1 MWAPPRASGPT
12 RVVGVPG
19 GALWTADATTGTL
32 TARDAASGT
41 AKAAVPV
48 PTARAFALGASGVWY
63 QRASAGSLTVTI
75 GRVVATGAA
84 TTVTA
89 FTGPGPSESGL
100 PYLGTLSVTARGAWL
115 AEQNHLFLLPDEL
128 GMRRARGP
136 ATIPFRMG
144 SPLDLD
150 FKALLPEKV
159 ALITGSGSGQGR
171 AAAQLFSAH
180 GARIVVVD
188 VNHQGAAETM
198 RLLEEQGGEG
208 IAIHADVSERPD
220 VDRMVATT
228 MERFGRLDVL
238 YNNAA
243 VQMSGRLVDCTDE
256 EWDLTIATNLSAI
269 FWACRAALPHL
280 LEGDGGSII
289 NTASTLG
296 LIGSEG
302 YAAYGAAKAGL
313 VLLTKQLAVEYGPAV
328 RANVIA
334 PGSIDTPRFRK
345 VLDKTPGASEFVEG
359 LKRTIPVRRLGL
371 AEDIAA
377 IALFLASDQSA
388 YVSGAVVPADGG
400 LAALR

>member
-1 MWAPPRASGPT
+1 M
-12 RVVGVPG
+12 
-19 GALWTADATTGTL
+19 
-32 TARDAASGT
+32 
-41 AKAAVPV
+41 
-48 PTARAFALGASGVWY
+48 
-63 QRASAGSLTVTI
+63 
-75 GRVVATGAA
+75 TGAP
-84 TTVTA
+84 VLD
-89 FTGPGPSESGL
+89 FQ
-100 PYLGTLSVTARGAWL
+100 R
-115 AEQNHLFLLPDEL
+115 LLPD
-128 GMRRARGP
+128 
-136 ATIPFRMG
+136 
-144 SPLDLD
+144 
-150 FKALLPEKV
+150 KV

-171 AAAQLFSAH
+171 AAARLFADH
-180 GARIVVVD
+180 GARVVVVD
-188 VNHQGAAETM
+188 INDEGAAETVQ
-198 RLLEEQGGEG
+198 LLEEHGGEG
-208 IAIHADVSERPD
+208 MAVHADVASRPD
-220 VDRMVATT
+220 VDRMVAAAV
-228 MERFGRLDVL
+228 ERYGRLDVL

-243 VQMSGRLVDCTDE
+243 VQMSGRLVDCSEE

-280 LEGDGGSII
+280 LEDGGGSII

-345 VLDKTPGASEFVEG
+345 VLEKTPGAEQFVDG
-359 LKRTIPVRRLGL
+359 LRRTIPVGRLGL
-371 AEDIAA
+371 AEDVAA